1 KGPSEPIDA
10 GSEFSVLVQIGWPA
24 GTDPDRA
31 IYRIRGGERVIRE
44 GAVPKPIS
52 GAGGIIEFHLTALDE
67 AGEHHWQ
74 LVISA
79 ARDQEGEL
87 IEGSLPIVFVTVA
100 HATSLAVWDIPS
112 PVVRGERF
120 EIKLGAKCSAACKF

>member
-1 KGPSEPIDA
+1 RSLTSVERKKGPVGIALVLAKGPPEAIDA
-10 GSEFSVLVQIGWPA
+10 GSEFSVSVQIGWPA
-24 GTDPDRA
+24 GMEPDRA
-31 IYRIRGGERVIRE
+31 TYRICGDERKIQE

-52 GAGGIIEFHLTALDE
+52 GGIIEFHLIAPDE

-79 ARDQEGEL
+79 ARGQESEL

-100 HATSLAVWDIPS
+100 HATSLAV
-112 PVVRGERF
+112 
-120 EIKLGAKCSAACKF
+120 